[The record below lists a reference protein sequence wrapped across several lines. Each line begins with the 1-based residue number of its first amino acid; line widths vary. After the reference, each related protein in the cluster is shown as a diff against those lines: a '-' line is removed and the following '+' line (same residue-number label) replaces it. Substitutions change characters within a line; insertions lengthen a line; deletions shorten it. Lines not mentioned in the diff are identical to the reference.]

1 MDLAQPA
8 NAYSEESDSAVL
20 KINAAAEKVKG
31 ATLDKVRGVRP
42 DIQPD
47 LPSNGLK
54 VGEADLDP
62 NGFPQQIRPL
72 QLSGNLLS

>member
-1 MDLAQPA
+1 MYLAQLA
-8 NAYSEESDSAVL
+8 NTYPEESDPAVL

-31 ATLDKVRGVRP
+31 ATLDKARGVRP

-54 VGEADLDP
+54 VGEANLDP
-62 NGFPQQIRPL
+62 NGFPQ
-72 QLSGNLLS
+72 

>member
-1 MDLAQPA
+1 MDLAQLA
-8 NAYSEESDSAVL
+8 NTYSEESDPTVL

-31 ATLDKVRGVRP
+31 ATLDKARGVRP

-62 NGFPQQIRPL
+62 DSFGQ
-72 QLSGNLLS
+72 